1 MIGHQNGNMTSF
13 MKFKM
18 TKKECLKTNQEHLYC
33 KKLVLWN
40 YSRYEIEITYEKFLS
55 RYIFCCSHATSPT
68 SGICVSAH
76 VTKKTH
82 LFKSSLKRDN
92 TTQCRPSVHT
102 SFDDRQAE
110 LDLLCISILFLM
122 KHSKRIKL
130 FL

>member
-55 RYIFCCSHATSPT
+55 RCIFVVLTQPPTT

-82 LFKSSLKRDN
+82 LF
-92 TTQCRPSVHT
+92 
-102 SFDDRQAE
+102 F
-110 LDLLCISILFLM
+110 
-122 KHSKRIKL
+122 
-130 FL
+130 

>member
-40 YSRYEIEITYEKFLS
+40 YSRYKIEIIDHFEKFLF

-82 LFKSSLKRDN
+82 LF
-92 TTQCRPSVHT
+92 
-102 SFDDRQAE
+102 F
-110 LDLLCISILFLM
+110 
-122 KHSKRIKL
+122 
-130 FL
+130 